1 MIYHAGDLF
10 WCSFLCQEVQ
20 YEVRKR
26 WNTRQVLEVLWNM
39 LWTVQ
44 VCAFWNLWEQAWVPL
59 LQGQKELQGQ
69 AQVSLN
75 DACTVEKDLVDLYE
89 R

>member
-1 MIYHAGDLF
+1 
-10 WCSFLCQEVQ
+10 
-20 YEVRKR
+20 
-26 WNTRQVLEVLWNM
+26 M

-44 VCAFWNLWEQAWVPL
+44 VCAFWNLWEQARVPL

-75 DACTVEKDLVDLYE
+75 DNLLHSQDVPVLRK
-89 R
+89 